1 MIPMNKYEV
10 KYFDKSEWEE
20 ISEISILESLHD
32 AFDRVTPSI
41 QEMLRGKQVLTTHAK
56 FRIKDR

>member
-1 MIPMNKYEV
+1 MNKYEV

-20 ISEISILESLHD
+20 ISEISILENLHD

-41 QEMLRGKQVLTTHAK
+41 QEMLRGKQVLTTQAK

>member
-1 MIPMNKYEV
+1 MNKYEV

-20 ISEISILESLHD
+20 ISEISILENLHD

>member
-1 MIPMNKYEV
+1 MNKYEV

-41 QEMLRGKQVLTTHAK
+41 QEMLRGKQVLTTQAK